1 MSDPI
6 SFKAALAEICA
17 LACAG
22 IVFVAAAMEA
32 PSPSADDEAPA
43 SSNVAR

>member
-22 IVFVAAAMEA
+22 IVFVATALE
-32 PSPSADDEAPA
+32 SPWPAADDESPA
-43 SSNVAR
+43 GAMVER